1 MNRIAAVSL
10 AVLAGLS
17 FTGTAY
23 AQSTNEGEW
32 YVGPRLGPLGTD
44 SDRVAIDDNQL
55 RTFKGGFDSAFYGI
69 EAGFQFTPE
78 WGYRVY
84 YDYLRGDLENADT
97 ADGRVFGV
105 DLMYNFSESVY
116 GTIGLNNTELGD
128 ISNRFLRVGAGYRE
142 QLNTNWDLFVEGGL
156 QQSDGDLT
164 EFLLMTG
171 VRYYFG
177 RSAAPAPT
185 PAPAPTTA
193 APVDSDGD
201 GVMDADDL
209 CPNTDPMYKVD
220 ATGCVMYRNET
231 ITHELMIN
239 FAFDSAKIP
248 ANEVGEL
255 RETADFMKDYPQ
267 LDIRVEG
274 HTDSIGTVEYNQGL
288 SERRAKSVGD
298 SLISDY
304 GIEQERVSTVG
315 YSENRPLVPNDSK
328 ENRAKNRRIEA
339 KMSVTK
345 EIPVKKDN

>member
-17 FTGTAY
+17 FTGSVY

-32 YVGPRLGPLGTD
+32 YVGPRLGPFGTD
-44 SDRVAIDDNQL
+44 SDRVAIDNNQL
-55 RTFKGGFDSAFYGI
+55 RTFDGGFDSAFYGL

-84 YDYLRGDLENADT
+84 YDYLRGDLENADS

-105 DLMYNFSESVY
+105 DVLYNFTNNLY
-116 GTIGLNNTELGD
+116 GSLGINNTELGD
-128 ISNRFLRVGAGYRE
+128 VSNQFLRVGAGYRE
-142 QLNTNWDLFVEGGL
+142 QLNNNWDVFVEGGV

-177 RSAAPAPT
+177 RTAAPAPA
-185 PAPAPTTA
+185 PAPAPQQA

-201 GVMDADDL
+201 GVIDANDL
-209 CPNTDPMYKVD
+209 CPNTQPTYKVD
-220 ATGCVMYRNET
+220 ETGCVMYRNET

-248 ANEVGEL
+248 TNEVVEL
-255 RETADFMKDYPQ
+255 KETADFLKEYPQ
-267 LDIRVEG
+267 LDIRIEG
-274 HTDSIGTVEYNQGL
+274 HTDNIGTVEYNQGL
-288 SERRAKSVGD
+288 SERRAKSVGE
-298 SLISDY
+298 SLVKDY
-304 GIEQERVSTVG
+304 GIEQERISTIG
-315 YSENRPLVPNDSK
+315 YSENRPLVPNTSK
-328 ENRAKNRRIEA
+328 ENRAMNRRIEA

-345 EIPVKKDN
+345 EVPVKEDN